1 MVKIMGFLCEG
12 GGEAIGFDIPGQGTK
27 ILRVGCAVEPKH
39 LKRKTKK
46 HQEDS
51 HCPNARLT
59 RELFFQIWYFHSFIN
74 LLVEL

>member
-46 HQEDS
+46 TPRRRTLPKRQINQRIIF
-51 HCPNARLT
+51 PNLV
-59 RELFFQIWYFHSFIN
+59 LSQFH
-74 LLVEL
+74 